1 LKGVWILLPVIGAV
15 DARRTVRC
23 IKPDTEGRRI
33 RITTDTED
41 TCGLV
46 WKHDC
51 TGAENIRLDMHLA
64 PSMRKIVGKAQV
76 QFVRASG
83 VVELGRGA
91 IRKKGDLAI
100 DADGGKPC
108 RCKSWNE
115 VLR

>member
-1 LKGVWILLPVIGAV
+1 
-15 DARRTVRC
+15 
-23 IKPDTEGRRI
+23 
-33 RITTDTED
+33 
-41 TCGLV
+41 
-46 WKHDC
+46 
-51 TGAENIRLDMHLA
+51 
-64 PSMRKIVGKAQV
+64 MRKIVGKAQV

-108 RCKSWNE
+108 RCKSWNK